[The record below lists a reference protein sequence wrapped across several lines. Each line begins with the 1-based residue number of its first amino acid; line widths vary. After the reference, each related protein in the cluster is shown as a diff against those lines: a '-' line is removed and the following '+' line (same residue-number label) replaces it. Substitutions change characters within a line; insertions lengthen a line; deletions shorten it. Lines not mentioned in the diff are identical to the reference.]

1 MRFLERAGCPRA
13 LFFPFEHKNG
23 SRKDKLS
30 RKRRKLVFT
39 KVLGFLILLAGMIGI
54 ILSQWFWVLIIGGG
68 LIIMI
73 PNVILWYKMPCP
85 SCGGNLGHA
94 INWVDWS
101 SWKPNWKVAIPE
113 RIKFCQCCG
122 VSLDKEIEQ

>member
-1 MRFLERAGCPRA
+1 METIRT
-13 LFFPFEHKNG
+13 
-23 SRKDKLS
+23 KLS

-39 KVLGFLILLAGMIGI
+39 MVLGFLILLAGMIGI
-54 ILSQWFWVLIIGGG
+54 ILSQWFWVLIVGGG

-73 PNVILWYKMPCP
+73 PNFILWYKMPCP

-94 INWVDWS
+94 INWINWS
-101 SWKPNWKVAIPE
+101 MKRDWKVAIPDQ
-113 RIKFCQCCG
+113 IKFCQYCG